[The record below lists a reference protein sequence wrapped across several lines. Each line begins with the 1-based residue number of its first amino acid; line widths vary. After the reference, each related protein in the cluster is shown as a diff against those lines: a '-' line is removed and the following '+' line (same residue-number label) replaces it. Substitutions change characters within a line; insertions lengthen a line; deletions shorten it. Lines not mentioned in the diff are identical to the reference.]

1 MATVDKLKGQLQEQ
15 KQGGQVQKQSAAS
28 MTLKQL
34 IAAPNVQKKFEAVMG
49 KRTPQFLTSVLNL
62 ANNSD
67 YLMRCEPMSIINSA
81 MVAATMD
88 LPVDQNLGYMY
99 IVPYSGKAQPQMG
112 YKGYIQ
118 LALRTGQYK
127 AINVINVHEG
137 ELVSF
142 NPLSEEL
149 EIDFSK
155 KESDKV
161 IGYAGYFRL
170 LNGFEKSVYWT
181 KDQIEA
187 HRKKFSKS
195 DFGWKKDWDA
205 MARKTVLRGML
216 SRWGI
221 LSIEMQTAVSK
232 DEIDVTEVKDEMFID
247 AEYSEVVDQQEEET
261 KETLV

>member
-1 MATVDKLKGQLQEQ
+1 MATVDGLKGQLQNTN
-15 KQGGQVQKQSAAS
+15 GGQVQKQSAAS

-34 IAAPNVQKKFEAVMG
+34 ISAPTTRKKFEDVLG
-49 KRTPQFLTSVLNL
+49 SRTPQFLTSVLNL

-67 YLMRCEPMSIINSA
+67 YLKKCEPMSILNSA

-127 AINVINVHEG
+127 AINVIDVHEG
-137 ELVSF
+137 ELISF
-142 NPLSEEL
+142 NPLTEEL
-149 EIDFSK
+149 EIDFNERK
-155 KESDKV
+155 SDVV
-161 IGYAGYFRL
+161 IGYAGYFKL
-170 LNGFEKSVYWT
+170 INGFEKTVYWT
-181 KDQIEA
+181 KEMIES

-232 DEIDVTEVKDEMFID
+232 DESDVTEVKDEMFID
-247 AEYSEVVDQQEEET
+247 AEYSEVTEQEETQQEQ
-261 KETLV
+261 K